1 MPETPEQLLALL
13 EAPHWKTPGS
23 TSRRPEGR
31 TARQTEG
38 QPAVNLTVI
47 DHISA
52 GRRVLAEADRRKA
65 KGTSFALRQAE
76 ALRQA
81 QALKSKAL
89 MGETTDV
96 RKIACPYCGTYGL
109 LLNPTGRAVCVNGHC
124 APAGVQRSWA
134 VVDLLMARPATP
146 HGIRRSTARPR
157 GARDLHA
164 LVRFLKYTG
173 HPMSVSSVNRLI
185 HLYELPRWPHPL
197 KSNAYVYALSDVLT
211 AHALHIRKANP
222 SDCASDASKPACSG
236 LADAF
241 FSENTMGKIKVR
253 EAKELC
259 EGCPFRE
266 PCLDLALADRDELQH
281 GVRGGLSSKE
291 RRDLKTKLMPP
302 RDPSKCLQGH
312 EMSGDNVYLRRGTNH
327 RVCREC
333 TRAQRREWRRKQ
345 KR

>member
-52 GRRVLAEADRRKA
+52 GRRVLAEAERIA
-65 KGTSFALRQAE
+65 AQGTTLALREAE
-76 ALRQA
+76 ALREA
-81 QALKSKAL
+81 QRIKSKAL

-96 RKIACPYCGTYGL
+96 RQITCPYCGAYGL
-109 LLNPTGRAVCVNGHC
+109 LLHKGRAVCINLHC
-124 APAGVQRSWA
+124 APAGVQRNWA
-134 VVDLLMARPATP
+134 IVDLMMARPVQP
-146 HGIRRSTARPR
+146 RGVRRSETRPR
-157 GARDLHA
+157 DDRDLDTI
-164 LVRFLKYTG
+164 VRFLKWTG
-173 HPMSVSSVNRLI
+173 HPMTIDQLRRIVR
-185 HLYELPRWPHPL
+185 LYELPNWPSRLNPRRR
-197 KSNAYVYALSDVLT
+197 AYSLSDVLT
-211 AHALHIRKANP
+211 AHAVEASKKNP
-222 SDCASDASKPACSG
+222 SDCAVADKPACSG

-241 FSENTMGKIKVR
+241 FSEKVMGHIKVR
-253 EAKELC
+253 EAKALC

-266 PCLDLALADRDELQH
+266 PCLDTALDDRDELQH

-291 RRDLKTKLMPP
+291 RRELKTKLMPP
-302 RDPSKCLQGH
+302 RDRSKCLQGH
-312 EMSGDNVYLRRGTNH
+312 ELSGDNLRIRPDTND

-333 TRAQRREWRRKQ
+333 ARAQRQKSRRKQ